1 MNKKNS
7 ENGNEKNIQELL
19 SSNKPLLLEVRAE
32 YCDHSI
38 FIIQEL
44 LSSNKPLLL
53 EVRAE
58 YCDHSIFIETII
70 RKIENEFDNRIRI
83 ARIDYQ
89 TYKKLLP
96 GIDVENFPT
105 VLLIKDKKVSKE
117 INGTISRTNL
127 KVLANEVLKNNQ
139 VDEEEEIS

>member
-1 MNKKNS
+1 MTKINS
-7 ENGNEKNIQELL
+7 KNGNENKIRELM

-32 YCDHSI
+32 CCDHSI
-38 FIIQEL
+38 FI
-44 LSSNKPLLL
+44 
-53 EVRAE
+53 
-58 YCDHSIFIETII
+58 DTII
-70 RKIENEFDNRIRI
+70 KKIENEFDNSIRI

-127 KVLANEVLKNNQ
+127 KALANEALENNQ
-139 VDEEEEIS
+139 TSEEEII

>member
-1 MNKKNS
+1 MTEINS
-7 ENGNEKNIQELL
+7 KNGNENKIRELM

-32 YCDHSI
+32 CCDHSI
-38 FIIQEL
+38 FI
-44 LSSNKPLLL
+44 
-53 EVRAE
+53 
-58 YCDHSIFIETII
+58 DTII
-70 RKIENEFDNRIRI
+70 KKIENEFDNSIRI

-117 INGTISRTNL
+117 INGYYFPNKL
-127 KVLANEVLKNNQ
+127 KSACK
-139 VDEEEEIS
+139 